1 MQNILP
7 QWRITSFCLTYVR
20 TRLSLGN
27 AKGRIENMSVDCSH
41 CRDLKQIALTASKVY
56 HEVLEYLE
64 AAHIHRDVEAQLLLA
79 ARLERALR
87 RRDAAI
93 ADLTNHEATHSGKEP
108 VEGLRL
114 SKRQSA

>member
-1 MQNILP
+1 MV
-7 QWRITSFCLTYVR
+7 ITTFCLTYAS
-20 TRLSLGN
+20 TRISLGN
-27 AKGRIENMSVDCSH
+27 AKGRIEDMSVACSH
-41 CRDLKQIALTASKVY
+41 CRNLKQIALTASKVY

-87 RRDAAI
+87 MRNAAI
-93 ADLTNHEATHSGKEP
+93 ADLTNHEATHADKEP
-108 VEGLRL
+108 AEELRL